1 MLITDTRILDGR
13 SERRFDYGLFAAR
26 GTSLRFTFSRFKV
39 ALLQRR
45 LLLQICILALLPLLL
60 DLFMY
65 LKC

>member
-1 MLITDTRILDGR
+1 MLITDSQILDGR
-13 SERRFDYGLFAAR
+13 SERRFDHGLFAAR
-26 GTSLRFTFSRFKV
+26 GTSLRFTFSGFKV

-45 LLLQICILALLPLLL
+45 LLLRICVLVLLPLLL